1 MKSRLSSDCPQH
13 VPLSLKTE
21 WEKGETLQL
30 AQLTSTGYYVENLV
44 RTLRGRVED
53 LIWKAEISNKISSR
67 PPSAPFFS
75 SLTRWDQSSQCL
87 GSLGALL
94 ASYPSRITFLLSSCH
109 WPSES
114 HTHLITNTCAH
125 QIVSPVTGLHTSI
138 SSCSLAALYDS
149 VYAVCHSGK
158 VCILVGASPHILD
171 SILLLSTCPLS
182 LTVSRSL

>member
-94 ASYPSRITFLLSSCH
+94 ASLPFQDHLPSFVL
-109 WPSES
+109 
-114 HTHLITNTCAH
+114 
-125 QIVSPVTGLHTSI
+125 
-138 SSCSLAALYDS
+138 SLALRVSHPSYHKYMRTS
-149 VYAVCHSGK
+149 NCLTCHGF
-158 VCILVGASPHILD
+158 AHINFKLF
-171 SILLLSTCPLS
+171 SCCPL
-182 LTVSRSL
+182 